1 MAETLYVKAE
11 QCCRVT
17 EPDLFLGKVAKMW
30 CKDKTLLSKCMAI
43 KLARV
48 GKDME
53 EERFV
58 FSILDIV
65 KLVQEVCPDVD
76 VQNMGEQDFVV
87 EYKKT
92 APSIVWWEWTKAAFI
107 FIIVFVGAA
116 FAIITFN
123 HDVNVGEVFQNIYRL
138 VTGEM
143 PMGFNSLN
151 IGYCIGLAAGILVF
165 YNHFS
170 GKKATAD
177 PTPLD
182 VELRSYEKDI
192 YTTVIEN
199 ESRNESKK
207 ENGGMRGQI

>member
-11 QCCRVT
+11 QCCWVT
-17 EPDLFLGKVAKMW
+17 EPDIFLGKVAKMW
-30 CKDKTLLSKCMAI
+30 CKDKTILSKCMAI
-43 KLARV
+43 KLASA
-48 GKDME
+48 GKGME

-58 FSILDIV
+58 FSALDIV
-65 KLVQEVCPDVD
+65 KLVQEVCPNVD

-92 APSIVWWEWTKAAFI
+92 APAVLWWEWTKAVLI

-123 HDVNVGEVFQNIYRL
+123 HDVSVGEVFQNIYRL
-138 VTGEM
+138 VTGEN
-143 PMGFNSLN
+143 PMGFNILN
-151 IGYCIGLAAGILVF
+151 AGYCIGLAAGILVF

-199 ESRNESKK
+199 ESRNESKR
-207 ENGGMRGQI
+207 ENDGMRGHI